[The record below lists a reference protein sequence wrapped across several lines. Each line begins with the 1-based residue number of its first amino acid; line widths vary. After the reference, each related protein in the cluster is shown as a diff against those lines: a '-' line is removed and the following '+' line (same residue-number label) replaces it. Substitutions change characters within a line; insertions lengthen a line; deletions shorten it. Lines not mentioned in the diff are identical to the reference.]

1 MSLKKLTWAVIALFA
16 AVFCYG
22 TAHAGNIDAANK
34 YAWGTNIGWLNFS
47 PSHGG
52 GVTVYDDHLEGYV
65 WAENIGW
72 IRLGTFT
79 AGTAHT
85 YANGASAADYG
96 VNNNGSGTLSG
107 YGWST
112 NAGWVNFSPTHGGVT
127 IDSSGNSNGYAWGE
141 NVGWIHFQN
150 ASPAYKV
157 VTTWTSTAT
166 SYTLTLNTAGTGTGT
181 VGGGGNYTSGA
192 AVALTATPTAGSVF
206 AGWSPAPCAASFNM
220 PGSALTCT
228 ATFNVSGVPP
238 AGLPAAPTGL
248 TATALSDT
256 EILITWT
263 DSSNNE
269 TGFIIE
275 RFDGIKWETA
285 GTVGANVTSFT
296 DTGLRYTWQYYYR
309 VIAYNASGSSAP
321 GGGASAWT
329 WMFPYEDCDGVA
341 LNGAAWYSEVNLPE
355 NSPPGTV
362 IGTFTTINPTGT
374 HRYEFY
380 PPIPIA
386 GIDNDRF
393 EIVGDTLRTAKNF
406 TPDYETRQRYRISL
420 RSIDVN
426 ANYAWCHA
434 EFGIV
439 ITDVAEYTP
448 PARSLRA
455 SVSIDTEAADGTA
468 APGDTLRL
476 SADIINEG
484 DTDVTGAVLTV
495 PLPPGTEYAASAKRS
510 ESDVIYNAELNQ
522 IVWTGDIPAGQT
534 AEIAFDLKVAGTAKT
549 GDVIAPGEWSLVC
562 DTDGDSVNDLTVK
575 PEQDMTAAS
584 GVTVVVPDPECLP
597 GDVNGDND
605 ITLADA
611 VTVLQILTGSETDAP
626 ALCADADGD
635 GKTGFAELLVVL
647 MQMSEP

>member
-1 MSLKKLTWAVIALFA
+1 
-16 AVFCYG
+16 
-22 TAHAGNIDAANK
+22 
-34 YAWGTNIGWLNFS
+34 
-47 PSHGG
+47 
-52 GVTVYDDHLEGYV
+52 VTVYDDHLEGYV

-127 IDSSGNSNGYAWGE
+127 IAGGSFDGYAWAE
-141 NVGWIHFQN
+141 NVGWIHFKN
-150 ASPAYKV
+150 TTPAYNV
-157 VTTWTSTAT
+157 FTTW
-166 SYTLTLNTAGTGTGT
+166 
-181 VGGGGNYTSGA
+181 GGG
-192 AVALTATPTAGSVF
+192 TP
-206 AGWSPAPCAASFNM
+206 P
-220 PGSALTCT
+220 
-228 ATFNVSGVPP
+228 PP